1 MSKSAIVP
9 SAEVRN
15 FRQLLLWQEAMDL
28 AVRIH
33 QAAAKLPSSERF
45 ELGRELRR
53 SATSIPSNVA
63 EGFSRHS
70 RKVYRQHVAIA
81 LGSTAEVQTQLE
93 LAQRLSYLAKEL
105 VEDLLEDC
113 ETVARIGQGLW
124 RSLRPKRSR

>member
-1 MSKSAIVP
+1 MAKSAIIP

-15 FRQLLLWQEAMDL
+15 FRDLVLWQEAMDL

-45 ELGRELRR
+45 ELGREMRR

-70 RKVYRQHVAIA
+70 RKTYRLHVAVA
-81 LGSTAEVQTQLE
+81 LGSTAEVETQIE
-93 LAQRLSYLAKEL
+93 LAQRLSYLTKEL
-105 VEDLLEDC
+105 VEDLLERC
-113 ETVARIGQGLW
+113 ATVARIGQGLW
-124 RSLRPKRSR
+124 RSLRPRRSR